1 MRECPILF
9 AVAATE
15 YPRYATRMAKSEQQP
30 FIFDT
35 ELRLVVLTG
44 LKVRTVADLRRT
56 LSRVPGSSIFF
67 HTHQEYL
74 THNFQKPV
82 YYNDFAVWVSQAL
95 REEALA
101 EKLAAIDLLAFTTI
115 RELREAIL
123 KTLDDY
129 AASNGDMTQECRLDE
144 AFHFCRSRSFVLP
157 TGIVAND
164 VPEFFAKLPLITDA
178 SLYFHFFEARL
189 RLGRRTSDFSRWLK
203 DRGRGDLAEAIDG
216 LNPYIRTLDELKQDI
231 IRIGQEAE
239 GNS

>member
-1 MRECPILF
+1 M
-9 AVAATE
+9 T
-15 YPRYATRMAKSEQQP
+15 KSEKQP
-30 FIFDT
+30 FVFDT
-35 ELRLVVLTG
+35 ELRLVMLTG

-67 HTHQEYL
+67 HTHHEYL
-74 THNFQKPV
+74 AHNFQKPV
-82 YYNDFAVWVSQAL
+82 YYNDFAVWVSQTL

-115 RELREAIL
+115 RGFREAIL

-129 AASNGDMTQECRLDE
+129 TAVNGDVTQESRPDE
-144 AFHFCRSRSFVLP
+144 AFHFCRSKSFILP

-189 RLGRRTSDFSRWLK
+189 RLGRRTSDFSRWLRER
-203 DRGRGDLAEAIDG
+203 DRGDLADAING
-216 LNPYIRTLDELKQDI
+216 LNQYIRTLDELKQDI
-231 IRIGQEAE
+231 IQIGQGA
-239 GNS
+239 GG

>member
-1 MRECPILF
+1 
-9 AVAATE
+9 
-15 YPRYATRMAKSEQQP
+15 MAKHFKQP

-35 ELRLVVLTG
+35 ELRLIMLTG

-56 LSRVPGSSIFF
+56 LALVPGSSVFF
-67 HTHQEYL
+67 HTHHEYL
-74 THNFQKPV
+74 AHNFQKPL
-82 YYNDFAVWVSQAL
+82 YYNDFAVWVSQTL

-101 EKLAAIDLLAFTTI
+101 EKLAAIDLLAYTTI
-115 RELREAIL
+115 RGLREAIL

-129 AASNGDMTQECRLDE
+129 TSTVGDVTQESRPDE
-144 AFHFCRSRSFVLP
+144 AFHFCRSKSFILP

-164 VPEFFAKLPLITDA
+164 VPEFFAKLPLITNA

-203 DRGRGDLAEAIDG
+203 ERDRGDLADAING

-231 IRIGQEAE
+231 IRIGQGA
-239 GNS
+239 GDS

>member
-1 MRECPILF
+1 
-9 AVAATE
+9 
-15 YPRYATRMAKSEQQP
+15 MAKNEKQP

-35 ELRLVVLTG
+35 ELRLVMLTG

-56 LSRVPGSSIFF
+56 LALVPGSSIFF
-67 HTHQEYL
+67 HTHHEYL
-74 THNFQKPV
+74 AHNFHKPLH
-82 YYNDFAVWVSQAL
+82 YNDFSVWVSQTL

-101 EKLAAIDLLAFTTI
+101 EKLAAIDLLALTTI
-115 RELREAIL
+115 RGLREALL

-129 AASNGDMTQECRLDE
+129 TAAKGDVPQECRPDE
-144 AFHFCRSRSFVLP
+144 AFHFCRSKSFILP

-189 RLGRRTSDFSRWLK
+189 RLGRLTSDFSRWLK
-203 DRGRGDLAEAIDG
+203 ERDRGDLADAINA

-231 IRIGQEAE
+231 IRIGQGA
-239 GNS
+239 GALHS